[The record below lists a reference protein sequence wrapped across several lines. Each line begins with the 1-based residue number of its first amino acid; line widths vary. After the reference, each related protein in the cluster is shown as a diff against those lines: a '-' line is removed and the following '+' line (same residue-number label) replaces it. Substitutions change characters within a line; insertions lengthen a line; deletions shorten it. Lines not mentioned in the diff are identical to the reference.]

1 MTELEHT
8 TVFFNLFAGAEPSA
22 NKLNIFLELRK
33 IYNRISDDF
42 AAYLASYF
50 WSHANGRMCV

>member
-1 MTELEHT
+1 MTKQKSLSYKI
-8 TVFFNLFAGAEPSA
+8 VFFHLAGAEPSA
-22 NKLNIFLELRK
+22 NKLTTFLELRK

-50 WSHANGRMCV
+50 